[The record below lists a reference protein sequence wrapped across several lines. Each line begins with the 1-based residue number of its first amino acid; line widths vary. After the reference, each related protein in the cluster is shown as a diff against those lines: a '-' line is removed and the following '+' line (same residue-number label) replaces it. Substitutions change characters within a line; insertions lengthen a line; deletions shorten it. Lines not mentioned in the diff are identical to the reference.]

1 METIVLILLY
11 YLSQNPDFPD
21 KIKPFLTQLNDSKK
35 MLDFLGDLSK
45 FQNLFSSLKTEN
57 KTEEPAP
64 DGAHEPVQN
73 PPPPPEKEKSQSP
86 TKGIANEFIEG
97 KLEEYFSRVK
107 R

>member
-11 YLSQNPDFPD
+11 YLSQNPDFPK
-21 KIKPFLTQLNDSKK
+21 KIEPLLCQLNDSKK

-45 FQNLFSSLKTEN
+45 FQDLFSFLKTDA
-57 KTEEPAP
+57 KTP
-64 DGAHEPVQN
+64 DSAKPQN
-73 PPPPPEKEKSQSP
+73 QPCDDPPPPPCEEEKSQSP

-97 KLEEYFSRVK
+97 KLEEYFSRIK